1 MFFGLGGGGIIC
13 SSMITRVAHFLI
25 SAIRQ
30 VESRI
35 EFIVKKLY
43 WHQRIKLLASDC

>member
-1 MFFGLGGGGIIC
+1 MFFSGMEGGGIIC
-13 SSMITRVAHFLI
+13 SSMITRQAHFII
-25 SAIRQ
+25 SAIHQ

-43 WHQRIKLLASDC
+43 WHQRIK